1 MQVKW
6 IRRSLDLLPRAV
18 LELRGVADLRS
29 SVRSTALRAS
39 DPQVKLTRDAG
50 PETTHSVVLRR
61 PRLRP
66 ARSRVGPASSTS
78 QAVHAKLS
86 RRQRASALDQT
97 RALDLL
103 PREAPPHVVELRG
116 GADLARAARA
126 SDPQA
131 RLLIFVQPDLRI

>member
-1 MQVKW
+1 M
-6 IRRSLDLLPRAV
+6 
-18 LELRGVADLRS
+18 ELRGVADLRS

-50 PETTHSVVLRR
+50 PETTHSVVSRR
-61 PRLRP
+61 PRLLGR
-66 ARSRVGPASSTS
+66 AWVLHRRSTS

-97 RALDLL
+97 RARRALDML

>member
-1 MQVKW
+1 M
-6 IRRSLDLLPRAV
+6 
-18 LELRGVADLRS
+18 ELRGVADLRS

-50 PETTHSVVLRR
+50 PETTHSVVSRR
-61 PRLRP
+61 PRLLGR
-66 ARSRVGPASSTS
+66 AWVLHRRSTS

-97 RALDLL
+97 RA
-103 PREAPPHVVELRG
+103 RRAQTKHVVELR